1 MTNHRDTLRD
11 HGGRVLPAVE
21 AAWEGVYVTAV
32 LPKPSRCRRPDIPPF
47 VMLGAYGHLRIG
59 GETP

>member
-21 AAWEGVYVTAV
+21 AAWEGIYVTAV
-32 LPKPSRCRRPDIPPF
+32 LPKGPF
-47 VMLGAYGHLRIG
+47 MNYRFGRAISG
-59 GETP
+59 